1 MTHKVFVR
9 DISRIVFVEG
19 LRAGGALGACVV
31 VLAIVG
37 LTPSLSWLPEVPLV
51 GGAIVLPVATY
62 GLTGYR
68 AGKRSGRVLA
78 GTIAASL
85 AGAISGAVGGVA
97 YVLFGKPA
105 LNILVGVL
113 LGAVGGTI
121 VGTAGGWLSRRT
133 SAVSRQDLAS
143 IGRATD

>member
-9 DISRIVFVEG
+9 DISQIVFVEG
-19 LRAGGALGACVV
+19 LRAGVALGACVV

-37 LTPSLSWLPEVPLV
+37 LTPSLSWIPEVPLV

-78 GTIAASL
+78 GTLAGSL

-113 LGAVGGTI
+113 LGAVGGAIIGT
-121 VGTAGGWLSRRT
+121 VGGRLSRRT
-133 SAVSRQDLAS
+133 SGMSV
-143 IGRATD
+143 ATRT

>member
-1 MTHKVFVR
+1 MTPKPSMR
-9 DISRIVFVEG
+9 DISRIVFIEG
-19 LRAGGALGACVV
+19 LRAGVALGACVV

-37 LTPSLSWLPEVPLV
+37 LTPSLSWIPEVPLV
-51 GGAIVLPVATY
+51 GGAIVLPIATY

-68 AGKRSGRVLA
+68 TGKRSGRLVA

-97 YVLFGKPA
+97 YVLFGKPV

-113 LGAVGGTI
+113 LGAVGGAV
-121 VGTAGGWLSRRT
+121 VGTAGARLSQRT
-133 SAVSRQDLAS
+133 CAVSRHDLAS
-143 IGRATD
+143 SGRATD